1 MLYLQIV
8 CTLCLLAILADLF
21 VDLRAA
27 RPRKK
32 AQILEDAARVAVLG
46 AEQRYGKAS
55 GQDKARLARQSLL
68 DAANLQK
75 IKLSPARADVLIH
88 EALAERKK

>member
-8 CTLCLLAILADLF
+8 STLCLVAVLVDLF
-21 VDLRAA
+21 VDLRSA

-32 AQILEDAARVAVLG
+32 AQLLEDAARTAVLG
-46 AEQRYGKAS
+46 AEQRYGKAN

-68 DAANLQK
+68 DAAALQR
-75 IKLSPARADVLIH
+75 IKLTPARADVLIH
-88 EALAERKK
+88 QALAEVKK

>member
-8 CTLCLLAILADLF
+8 STLCLAAVLVDLF
-21 VDLRAA
+21 VDLRSA

-32 AQILEDAARVAVLG
+32 AQILEDAARAAVLG
-46 AEQRYGKAS
+46 AEQRYNKAS

-68 DAANLQK
+68 DAAALQR
-75 IKLSPARADVLIH
+75 IKLTPARADALVH
-88 EALAERKK
+88 QALAETKK